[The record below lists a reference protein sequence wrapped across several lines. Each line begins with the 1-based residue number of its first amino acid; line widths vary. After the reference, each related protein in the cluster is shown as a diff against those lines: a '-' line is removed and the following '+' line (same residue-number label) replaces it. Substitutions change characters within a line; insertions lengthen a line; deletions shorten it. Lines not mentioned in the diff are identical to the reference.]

1 MDVELLKNKL
11 LLVSAHESF
20 VRFSNDQL
28 MEYVDETNEFLQNHS
43 DSLDNLELFSLY
55 QLQFYLN
62 LLTMN
67 DKQAKSA
74 LDTIV
79 NQFGADVDQSQRVR
93 LLKSMYY
100 EAMGDRTTAQEFLGK
115 NANEMRLSRRL
126 ATFLRK
132 NGDYVANLLFYL
144 DLQPADIIAW
154 GELAQQYH
162 DLGHYDKAVFAYQ
175 EVLLHQPFAYPI
187 FYRIGLNYYYQFLQ
201 LDKSKQDNKAKYVD
215 AAELLTNARDNYLRA
230 VEIFPGHAKAW
241 LGINLLTKLP
251 VNDKLAKLK
260 LAKEY
265 LDHNDKLRDIS
276 AAKLKQL
283 AAADPALLQVIGSD
297 TILKQ

>member
-1 MDVELLKNKL
+1 MEVELIKNKL

-20 VRFSNDQL
+20 VRFPNDQL
-28 MEYVDETNEFLQNHS
+28 MEYVDDTNNFLQNHS

-67 DKQAKSA
+67 DKQAKTA

-79 NQFGADVDQSQRVR
+79 NQFGLDVDQSQRVR

-100 EAMGDRTTAQEFLGK
+100 EAMGDSTKAQDLLGK
-115 NANEMRLSRRL
+115 NPSEMRLSRRL

-154 GELAQQYH
+154 AELAQQYH

-175 EVLLHQPFAYPI
+175 EILLHQPFAYPI
-187 FYRIGLNYYYQFLQ
+187 FYQIGLNYYYHFLQ
-201 LDKSKQDNKAKYVD
+201 LDKSKQDNKAKYVE
-215 AAELLTNARDNYLRA
+215 AAELLTNARDNYLRT
-230 VEIFPGHAKAW
+230 VEIFPDHAKAW
-241 LGINLLTKLP
+241 LGINILTKLP
-251 VNDKLAKLK
+251 VNDKLAKMK

-265 LDHNDKLRDIS
+265 LNNNGKLNDIS
-276 AAKLKQL
+276 TTKLNQL
-283 AAADPALLQVIGSD
+283 AVSDPALLQAIGND
-297 TILKQ
+297 TNVKQ